1 MTRYVNLL
9 TFHPLYIIDNVTYTL
24 GHIYVNLSICFHL
37 CIIDNMLDIHEAY
50 ICYEH
55 FVGGDL
61 VPGLVLISYQYVNL
75 SPSLQSGHIIVG
87 DLCPI
92 THQYVN
98 LSPSLHSS
106 HQLWNLP
113 YPENGGL
120 DNRGCTVYCAS
131 CLKGPILVSID

>member
-1 MTRYVNLL
+1 
-9 TFHPLYIIDNVTYTL
+9 
-24 GHIYVNLSICFHL
+24 
-37 CIIDNMLDIHEAY
+37 MLDIHEAY

-98 LSPSLHSS
+98 LSICHPLYIVHNM
-106 HQLWNLP
+106 L
-113 YPENGGL
+113 Y
-120 DNRGCTVYCAS
+120 TY
-131 CLKGPILVSID
+131 